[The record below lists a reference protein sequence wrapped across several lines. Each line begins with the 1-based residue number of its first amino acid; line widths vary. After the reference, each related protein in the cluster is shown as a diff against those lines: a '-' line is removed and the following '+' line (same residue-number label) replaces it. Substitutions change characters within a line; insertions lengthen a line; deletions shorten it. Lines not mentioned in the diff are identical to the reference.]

1 MYSSVPYTTT
11 QIYDLCVASLDS
23 SKAQDLITIDLN
35 HNSSIAD
42 AMVIATGTSNRH
54 VSAIAERL
62 VDYLAKHDIH
72 GVQMSGEQEGK
83 WVVIDVGTIMVHVM
97 QESERQRYQL
107 ENLYKCIAA
116 GMDES
121 EAV

>member
-62 VDYLAKHDIH
+62 VDYLAKHEIH